1 MQDID
6 AMNVDNIWDRLAS
19 WIKKLGDI
27 DYMVIYV
34 TQTGSLKKKCKL
46 VILKIYF
53 ERCEK

>member
-6 AMNVDNIWDRLAS
+6 AMNVDNIWDRLTS

-34 TQTGSLKKKCKL
+34 TQTGSLKKKNANS
-46 VILKIYF
+46 
-53 ERCEK
+53 